1 MMADDQDDLGQIR
14 RLIRDAAP
22 TLLIQ
27 TKKGAYPYE
36 VGNKLVLPRAF
47 SASTNAMVAH
57 CVACIGGLLASNSR
71 LVGFPLLPDRDHIV
85 SASLR
90 ECAYNAVCRLIGE
103 MNSVGEGGA
112 VFNSTAFGWDDP
124 FTVGWMIELLDSA
137 QDWRLSCSREDV
149 DAAFRRVRSVA
160 QRRVKNALRT
170 PNRPVLD
177 LDPKKS
183 ERAVLH
189 PMPLLRM
196 VQVAN
201 LLEAVDGSQS
211 FAELLPDVFEWFL
224 THLHLQLSR
233 RNIQHGGFDIAELV
247 FCLEGM
253 LAAGRARVT
262 RAIVDGVVGALNEAR
277 QLNSTLRATTPFKV
291 TTVGAVHLFTS
302 VEVVASLLR
311 SAVLLE
317 RHDQAG
323 FFVELKPALRH
334 YLSWLQATMLRGLA
348 APPDANDEAVDPYP
362 ANGPRR
368 FAGWQSEH
376 AHTDDNSVHVW
387 ITSQIILFLRA
398 YETLLSNDVA
408 EAALRSAGI
417 QLEGAAEL
425 TPGAA
430 PSVEDR
436 RAAALR
442 DDPLQLD
449 PSSRYR
455 TVSRLNELF
464 IEPRLSGWAV
474 DAAYSCLM
482 YGPPGTGKTTLAR
495 RVAADLGWPLLT
507 ITTSDFII
515 DGEAQV
521 EARAKRIF
529 QTLDLQA
536 GIVIFFDEID
546 RLLMDRDMPSYVQ
559 QGDML
564 QFMTPSMLTKIN
576 DLRQAERS
584 IFLIGTNYADRID
597 RAIKRAGRI
606 DHKFLVLPPDRAKRR
621 QLLETELERVSG
633 EPLAAGVNID
643 EAARVGVGRTVAE
656 LRSAVRSFVRG
667 GEAGD
672 LVQHVRSV
680 VPVLSLNAYRQ
691 RLENLEASLPEIV
704 ESHNELLE
712 ESYMVAYLM
721 SESGDADVRR
731 PEFAWLAEYWVGVR
745 GYGIIQDLDVV
756 ARLNEFFR

>member
-1 MMADDQDDLGQIR
+1 MTDDQDDLGQIR
-14 RLIRDAAP
+14 RLIRGAAP

-27 TKKGAYPYE
+27 TKKGVYPYE
-36 VGNKLVLPRAF
+36 VGNELVLPKAF

-57 CVACIGGLLASNSR
+57 CVACIGGLLAGNSR

-85 SASLR
+85 SAALR
-90 ECAYNAVCRLIGE
+90 ECAYNAVCRLIEE
-103 MNSVGEGGA
+103 MKSVSEGGA
-112 VFNSTAFGWDDP
+112 VFNSSAFGWDDP

-137 QDWRLSCSREDV
+137 RDWRLGNSEDV

-160 QRRVKNALRT
+160 QRRVKDALRA
-170 PNRPVLD
+170 PGKPVLA
-177 LDPKKS
+177 LDPKKKY

-211 FAELLPDVFEWFL
+211 FADLLPDVFEWFL

-262 RAIVDGVVGALNEAR
+262 RAVVDGVIGALNEAR
-277 QLNSTLRATTPFKV
+277 QLNLTLRATTPFKV

-311 SAVLLE
+311 SAVLLD
-317 RHDQAG
+317 RHDQTG

-334 YLSWLQATMLRGLA
+334 YLSWLQATMLRGQA
-348 APPDANDEAVDPYP
+348 ALPDANDEAMDPYP

-376 AHTDDNSVHVW
+376 AHTDDNSVHIW

-408 EAALRSAGI
+408 EAALRSAGL
-417 QLEGAAEL
+417 QLEDVVEL
-425 TPGAA
+425 TSGAA
-430 PSVEDR
+430 PSVEER

-442 DDPLQLD
+442 DDPLQLA
-449 PSSRYR
+449 PASRYR

-464 IEPRLSGWAV
+464 VEPRLNGWAA
-474 DAAYSCLM
+474 DAACSCLM

-495 RVAADLGWPLLT
+495 RLAADLGWPLLA

-529 QTLDLQA
+529 QTLGLQA

-546 RLLMDRDMPSYVQ
+546 RLLMDRDMPSYLQ

-576 DLRQAERS
+576 DLRQGERS
-584 IFLIGTNYADRID
+584 IFVIGTNYADRID

-621 QLLETELERVSG
+621 QLLAAELERVSG
-633 EPLAAGVNID
+633 EPIPAGVDID

-656 LRSAVRSFVRG
+656 LRSAVRNFVREG
-667 GEAGD
+667 KAGD
-672 LVQHVRSV
+672 LVRQVRSV
-680 VPVLSLNAYRQ
+680 VPALSLNTYR
-691 RLENLEASLPEIV
+691 RRVENLGAGLQEIV
-704 ESHNELLE
+704 ESSSELLE
-712 ESYMVAYLM
+712 EYYMVAYLM
-721 SESGDADVRR
+721 SESGDADARGR
-731 PEFAWLAEYWVGVR
+731 EFEWLAQHWVAVR
-745 GYGIIQDLDVV
+745 GYDIIRDPDIVE
-756 ARLNEFFR
+756 RLNVFFQ